1 MVNWD
6 IELVVWFK
14 VSPTEDLMKEKTKRL
29 IPVLRGFQINREASV
44 SFDVIA
50 VSLRNF
56 LPSSYRATKRWL
68 CPSWTNAIQRLLCLG
83 REETSTSTPQELC
96 HCQDWSLSQ
105 QRTSHDR
112 RQISLE
118 RPWSEIDTNKTSEKF
133 SISLMG
139 LWPQKNN
146 QMRSCVQFYVS

>member
-14 VSPTEDLMKEKTKRL
+14 VSPTEDLMKEKNKDTNSSSMWL
-29 IPVLRGFQINREASV
+29 PGNREV
-44 SFDVIA
+44 SMSIKVIA
-50 VSLRNF
+50 VSCRNF

-68 CPSWTNAIQRLLCLG
+68 CPSWTNAIQSLLCLG
-83 REETSTSTPQELC
+83 REETSASTPQELC

-112 RQISLE
+112 RQIGLE

-133 SISLMG
+133 SISLKE